1 MFRLSELDCYSD
13 MLTRLYKQE
22 LQLIVMKYERY
33 RYEFNQI
40 YNTLRVMLYGSLLL
54 LLLR

>member
-22 LQLIVMKYERY
+22 LQLIVMKYEQY
-33 RYEFNQI
+33 R
-40 YNTLRVMLYGSLLL
+40 
-54 LLLR
+54 